1 MVQRF
6 SGALWRAVH
15 HVRSS
20 GSSSIPTRT
29 LGLLASH
36 GIPRGLAVNA
46 ISTSRKTHGS
56 IQQFRL
62 NSSSASQSD
71 IPKRRSTP
79 VLRIVNNLD
88 PRRLLKSD
96 IIDLSGPGRPRVKF
110 GTATDTGSQLTYYWG
125 STATPHKQVYN
136 PFPPGRGFFYFR
148 SRPGLP
154 VGTGEIRFRLV
165 EADSPSDSAT
175 DLFARGRDLLEH
187 RGHMP
192 WRLHMLQIYTFKI
205 YRPLRSLLLQQGL
218 ISQAQIRDAGQR
230 AIAQGRMVLRHD
242 STILDTISDTFVI
255 RLPMPTN
262 RMTFIHEECIAPS
275 VQAGSKLFWRD
286 AQGPGPVKGS
296 DAPSRVYEGY
306 AALRFELK
314 KVERIK
320 DFYNVKEG
328 QVVLVLRVVQLF
340 DPVGP
345 DRVPFSLPE
354 GGDFV
359 QGEVAGRYW
368 CMPLDRALKYGILTP
383 SSLKILEELYLGDS
397 ASTKSAA
404 MGSSP

>member
-20 GSSSIPTRT
+20 GSSSIPTRA
-29 LGLLASH
+29 LGLLACH
-36 GIPRGLAVNA
+36 GIPRGLAMNA

-96 IIDLSGPGRPRVKF
+96 IIDLSGPERPRVKF

-175 DLFARGRDLLEH
+175 DLFVRGRDLLEH

-192 WRLHMLQIYTFKI
+192 WRLHMLQIYTSKE
-205 YRPLRSLLLQQGL
+205 YRPLLSLLLQQGL
-218 ISQAQIRDAGQR
+218 ISQGQIGDAVKR
-230 AIAQGRMVLRHD
+230 AARGRMVLKHY
-242 STILDTISDTFVI
+242 STILDTISDTFII
-255 RLPMPTN
+255 RLPMLTN
-262 RMTFIHEECIAPS
+262 RMTFIHDECIVPTI
-275 VQAGSKLFWRD
+275 QAGFKLFWRD

-306 AALRFELK
+306 AVFRTW
-314 KVERIK
+314 RTK
-320 DFYNVKEG
+320 DFYNVEEG
-328 QVVLVLRVVQLF
+328 QVVLVIRVLELF

-345 DRVPFSLPE
+345 DTVPFSLPE

-383 SSLKILEELYLGDS
+383 SSLKILEELYLGDRAS
-397 ASTKSAA
+397 AKFATTGSA
-404 MGSSP
+404 P

>member
-6 SGALWRAVH
+6 SSALRRAVH

-20 GSSSIPTRT
+20 DDLS
-29 LGLLASH
+29 A
-36 GIPRGLAVNA
+36 A
-46 ISTSRKTHGS
+46 RKTHV
-56 IQQFRL
+56 IQPFRL
-62 NSSSASQSD
+62 NSSSASQGNN
-71 IPKRRSTP
+71 PKRCHPTP
-79 VLRIVNNLD
+79 VSRIVSNLD
-88 PRRLLKSD
+88 PGRLVKSD
-96 IIDLSGPGRPRVKF
+96 LIDLSGRGEAWITF
-110 GTATDTGSQLTYYWG
+110 GASTSSGSGLTYYWG
-125 STATPHKQVYN
+125 ATPQKRVCSY
-136 PFPPGRGFFYFR
+136 PFPPGRGFLYFR

-154 VGTGEIRFRLV
+154 AGTGEIRFRLV
-165 EADSPSDSAT
+165 DAGSPSDSAAE
-175 DLFARGRDLLEH
+175 LFAGGRDLLEH

-192 WRLHMLQIYTFKI
+192 WRLHMLRIYTSTK

-218 ISQAQIRDAGQR
+218 ISQAQIPDAGPR
-230 AIAQGRMVLRHD
+230 AIVRGRMVLKYN

-275 VQAGSKLFWRD
+275 VQAGRGLFWRD
-286 AQGPGPVKGS
+286 THGSEPVEGS
-296 DAPSRVYEGY
+296 DVSSRVYKGY

-314 KVERIK
+314 KVDRFK
-320 DFYNVKEG
+320 DFYNVTEG
-328 QVVLVLRVVQLF
+328 QFVLVLRVVQLF
-340 DPVGP
+340 DPLDP
-345 DRVPFSLPE
+345 DGVPFSLPE

-359 QGEVAGRYW
+359 QGEAAGRYW